1 MGTTTAQKAR
11 YKKPLFA
18 RIFIFRD
25 YFAEFK
31 NFVDD
36 VVLNIRGI

>member
-1 MGTTTAQKAR
+1 MGTTTARQAR

-25 YFAEFK
+25 YFTEFK

-36 VVLNIRGI
+36 VVLSIQGI